1 MKSED
6 FGELHAA
13 ASDPL
18 IWEQHPEHDRYKE
31 EKFRKFFDSGIE
43 CGGAFVILDAAT
55 DEVIGSSRYN
65 GLDIDSS
72 QVEIGWTFLRTKYW
86 GGLYNREL
94 KRLMLDH
101 AFQFVDN
108 VLFYIGPNNNR
119 SRRAVEKIGATLVGT
134 SSRFGSDSVVY
145 RLTKSDYKLK

>member
-72 QVEIGWTFLRTKYW
+72 QVEIGWTFLTTKYW